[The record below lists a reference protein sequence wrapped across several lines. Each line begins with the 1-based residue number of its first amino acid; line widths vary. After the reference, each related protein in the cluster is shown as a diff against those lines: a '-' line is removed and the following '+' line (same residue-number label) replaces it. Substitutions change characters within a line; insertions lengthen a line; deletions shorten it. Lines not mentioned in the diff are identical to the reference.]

1 MSHSSWVPAST
12 LPLPTLAAA
21 HTQIPSP
28 PWLSFPHRPSGATD
42 WLCAV
47 ASLPRACCGRGE
59 GAAFPGLVWSAQS
72 LTWVLT
78 LSLPLR
84 THTLLSCRQ
93 TSHTASVPARLAP
106 SVGWGEGICRSQS
119 LPRALPSSPRAWH
132 SSAAEL
138 HPLTVGLL
146 LQGVDFGGQGR

>member
-12 LPLPTLAAA
+12 LPF
-21 HTQIPSP
+21 P
-28 PWLSFPHRPSGATD
+28 PWLPHTHKYRHPRGFHSPIGPAVPLTGFVLWPPFPVHAAGGAREQ
-42 WLCAV
+42 L
-47 ASLPRACCGRGE
+47 SRGLPG
-59 GAAFPGLVWSAQS
+59 SAQS

-106 SVGWGEGICRSQS
+106 SVGWGEGICGSQS

-132 SSAAEL
+132 SSAAES

-146 LQGVDFGGQGR
+146 LQGVDFGGQG